1 MRLAVLLG
9 CGLMGLAPVSAQAQ
23 LSPGTSGFSD
33 QARTLANDDSLRA
46 IRDLGNCLARTKIAL
61 ARAFVSTTPGTSA
74 EVAASRALIGK
85 NTACLSLASRARM
98 PIWLLRGVV
107 TEALYKN
114 QQPTAL
120 PKVGTPLPA
129 TLSAQAG
136 QSEPYALLADFSRCF
151 AATHPDELH
160 YLLTQTR
167 IGTKEE
173 RAAFTGVQ
181 ETFGSCL
188 PARVKLGFDPM
199 DIRFALAEAAY
210 RRSATGFPQMRQ
222 R

>member
-1 MRLAVLLG
+1 MCLVPA
-9 CGLMGLAPVSAQAQ
+9 SASAQ

-33 QARTLANDDSLRA
+33 EPRTLTDDDSLRA
-46 IRDLGNCLARTKIAL
+46 IRDLGNCLARTKVAL
-61 ARAFVSTTPGTSA
+61 ARTFVSTTPGTPA

-107 TEALYKN
+107 TEALYRN
-114 QQPTAL
+114 HQPAAL
-120 PKVGTPLPA
+120 SRVGDPLPA
-129 TLSAQAG
+129 TFSTQAV

-151 AATHPDELH
+151 AASHPDKLH

-167 IGTKEE
+167 VGTKEE
-173 RAAFTGVQ
+173 KAAFTSME

-188 PARVKLGFDPM
+188 PNRVKLGFDPM
-199 DIRFALAEAAY
+199 EIRFGLAEAAY
-210 RRSATGFPQMRQ
+210 RRSATALPHIGQ